1 MAKVE
6 MYRKLIQEILI
17 EYCQLLEDG
26 SDEQTEVQTVFDTE
40 RDHYQLVHAGWH
52 KKLRQYGCLIHI
64 DIKDEKIWIQYDGTE
79 AGVANELAALGVPKS
94 DIVLAYLSSFA
105 RQHTEF
111 AVA

>member
-1 MAKVE
+1 MAKIDR
-6 MYRKLIQEILI
+6 YREVVKNVIQDHARHQLAYGEI
-17 EYCQLLEDG
+17 
-26 SDEQTEVQTVFDTE
+26 EVQAIFDTE
-40 RDHYQLVHAGWH
+40 GDHYQLVHAGWH

-64 DIKDEKIWIQYDGTE
+64 DIKNEKIWIQYDGTE
-79 AGVANELAALGVPKS
+79 IGVANELAALGIPKS